1 MRARLPLRS
10 LQDKLTLLLLAVV
23 AVALGAVFLYV
34 VPQLRSSLEQRS
46 LRDLEHAANASA
58 EGLVSAM
65 GTEISEQRLNELVRG
80 AADRADARVTLLGV
94 QQSAGPE
101 RPVGLY
107 VISDSNVDPR
117 VVESHEVAER
127 AVRERGLASAVAS
140 ERGGPVAKVA
150 RPLFFEGRA
159 DWVAVYSRSLA
170 DVLETVELVRD
181 RVLLAALIA
190 MLVALVGGYLVA
202 GALARRVRRL
212 EAAAD
217 QVAAGSFGEPLP
229 IDAEDELGQL
239 SRSFNE
245 MRAQL
250 SRLDRARRE
259 FIANASHELR
269 TPIFS
274 LGGFAELLEDEDLDP
289 ATRREFLTAMREQ
302 IERLQKLAGDLLDLS
317 RLDAG
322 SLELRPEAVNLAQV
336 AREVAGEFAPA
347 LSRHGSELDL
357 RVPDGLEA
365 FCDPQ
370 RVAQIV
376 RILLDNALRHTPPGA
391 HVTVSAERRDGVAR
405 LAVADSGPDVGGQA
419 LDGASSQL
427 FDRFYTADAAR
438 GSGLG
443 LAIAKEL
450 AERMEGEIAL
460 RAGRRRTVF
469 ELALPAEGGGEGRSG
484 TAGARLAAASHRAT
498 RG

>member
-46 LRDLEHAANASA
+46 LRDLELAANTSTQA
-58 EGLVSAM
+58 LVSVM
-65 GTEISEQRLNELVRG
+65 GTEVAEDRLNELVRG
-80 AADRADARVTLLGV
+80 VADRADARVTLLGV
-94 QQSAGPE
+94 HRSGGAQGPV
-101 RPVGLY
+101 RLY

-117 VVESHEVAER
+117 VVESHGLAER
-127 AVRERGLASAVAS
+127 AVRDRGLESAVAG

-150 RPLFFEGRA
+150 RPLFLEGRA
-159 DWVAVYSRSLA
+159 EWVAVYSRSLA
-170 DVLETVELVRD
+170 DVTETVELVRD
-181 RVLLAALIA
+181 RMLLAALIA
-190 MLVALVGGYLVA
+190 MLVALAGGYLVA

-217 QVAAGSFGEPLP
+217 QVASGSFGEPLP

-239 SRSFNE
+239 SRTFNE

-274 LGGFAELLEDEDLDP
+274 LGGFAELLEDEELDP
-289 ATRREFLTAMREQ
+289 ETRREFLTAMREQ
-302 IERLQKLAGDLLDLS
+302 IERLQKLSGDLLDLS

-322 SLELRPEAVNLAQV
+322 SLELRPEAVDLAEL
-336 AREVAGEFAPA
+336 AREVAGEFTPA
-347 LSRHGSELDL
+347 LTRHGSALEL
-357 RVPDGLEA
+357 RVPEGLEA

-370 RVAQIV
+370 RAAQIV
-376 RILLDNALRHTPPGA
+376 RILLDNALRHTPRGA
-391 HVTVSAERRDGVAR
+391 DVTVSAHRRDGVAR
-405 LAVADSGPDVGGQA
+405 LAVADSGPAVGGQR
-419 LDGASSQL
+419 LDGASGQL

-469 ELALPAEGGGEGRSG
+469 ELTLPAQGASEGG
-484 TAGARLAAASHRAT
+484 
-498 RG
+498 